1 MIYVQ
6 FYQRSAIDPLVTI
19 EACGDRSVVIL
30 DGRCSNERNGRIAEH
45 ECSKR
50 GYIAWR
56 IFRGETF
63 THSAAI
69 SQLNF
74 VHSNAPVKNPLWLSA
89 HN

>member
-6 FYQRSAIDPLVTI
+6 FYQRSALDPLVTI
-19 EACGDRSVVIL
+19 EACGDRGVVIL
-30 DGRCSNERNGRIAEH
+30 DARCSNGRNGRIAEY
-45 ECSKR
+45 ECAKR

-63 THSAAI
+63 TSSAAI

-74 VHSNAPVKNPLWLSA
+74 LHDKTQVQNPLWLSA